1 LARTRFVPPV
11 LSAVIKCQVYG
22 SSESRRHGG
31 MPVENEHLAGRRKMD
46 LDEDSGYE
54 SNDTVSPC
62 PSPGGAFVLW

>member
-1 LARTRFVPPV
+1 
-11 LSAVIKCQVYG
+11 
-22 SSESRRHGG
+22 
-31 MPVENEHLAGRRKMD
+31 